1 MHACVTDLAYSLYLT
16 DMYVKKCT
24 YCVVGVSGG
33 CSMYRHDLQLQKK
46 TDSDHCDTVICD
58 KGF

>member
-1 MHACVTDLAYSLYLT
+1 
-16 DMYVKKCT
+16 MYVKKCT